1 MMRQPGGD
9 VAAGPVGGSP
19 DWLRNSVATKLHL
32 TAKSS
37 RTFFEERLAEAG
49 ASFAMWTV
57 LAALKVKGRT
67 IQRTLAQYLGIEGPT
82 LSRHLEAMEQRGLV
96 TRDRAGADRRAASVE
111 LTAGGDE
118 LYARIAVIAVASQE
132 HMLQNLT
139 DSDIAQ
145 LHELLNRILGNVG
158 RPNGMHDS

>member
-1 MMRQPGGD
+1 MMRQPGND
-9 VAAGPVGGSP
+9 VTPGPVGGSP

-49 ASFAMWTV
+49 ASFATWTV
-57 LAALKVKGRT
+57 LAALKAKGRV
-67 IQRTLAQYLGIEGPT
+67 IQRTLARYLGIEGPT
-82 LSRHLEAMEQRGLV
+82 LSRHLEAMERRGLI

-111 LTAGGDE
+111 MTAEGDE
-118 LYARIAVIAVASQE
+118 LYARIATVAVASQE

-139 DSDIAQ
+139 DADVAQ

-158 RPNGMHDS
+158 LPSGMHDS